1 MNRNGVT
8 FANAI
13 VDISMSIAQIFP
25 LANVKGR
32 KAIVSQVG
40 TNGETSYSTH
50 CNGVEFTAAN
60 WDKRLGNDDYKCL
73 PLQLRNSSVSRK
85 LMVSLRSSLLSTKTG
100 NKIEIKREEY
110 RKYHK
115 RPTMDLPKMT

>member
-1 MNRNGVT
+1 MNRTGVT

-40 TNGETSYSTH
+40 TNDVTLFH
-50 CNGVEFTAAN
+50 
-60 WDKRLGNDDYKCL
+60 
-73 PLQLRNSSVSRK
+73 
-85 LMVSLRSSLLSTKTG
+85 SL
-100 NKIEIKREEY
+100 
-110 RKYHK
+110 
-115 RPTMDLPKMT
+115 